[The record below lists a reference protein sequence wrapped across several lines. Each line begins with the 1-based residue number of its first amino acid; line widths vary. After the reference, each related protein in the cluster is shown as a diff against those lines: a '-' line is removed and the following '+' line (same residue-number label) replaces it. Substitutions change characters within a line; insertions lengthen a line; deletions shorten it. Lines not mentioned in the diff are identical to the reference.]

1 MRRKSDI
8 IIFRK
13 RQFVC
18 AILSKNKTRAADM
31 KACTQAVSVCL
42 DLFALHYA
50 ALFFIQ
56 DKKPPAMQVE
66 CINFSKSIWRKNRQK
81 SLLDIQ

>member
-50 ALFFIQ
+50 ALFLWEEIY
-56 DKKPPAMQVE
+56 E
-66 CINFSKSIWRKNRQK
+66 
-81 SLLDIQ
+81 